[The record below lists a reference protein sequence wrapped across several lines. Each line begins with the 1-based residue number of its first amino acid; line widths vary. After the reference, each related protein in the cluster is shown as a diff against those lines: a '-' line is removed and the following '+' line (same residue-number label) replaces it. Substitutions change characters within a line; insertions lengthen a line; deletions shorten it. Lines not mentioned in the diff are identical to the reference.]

1 MDFGIVLENNNKC
14 VASRASCKR
23 LDVYHKRQSNKY
35 SYTCTC
41 NWNSL
46 NNMKQE
52 NIYLAKRCG
61 TNAIGLLMLKNCM
74 LSRNI
79 FSSILYTDRVATVV
93 SVDSFTNETFLVGIL
108 TIRNYSAIFVEK

>member
-1 MDFGIVLENNNKC
+1 MDFGIVLENNKKC
-14 VASRASCKR
+14 VASRASCKN
-23 LDVYHKRQSNKY
+23 LDVYHKRQSNKC
-35 SYTCTC
+35 SYICTC

-46 NNMKQE
+46 NNMNQE

-74 LSRNI
+74 MFKNI

-93 SVDSFTNETFLVGIL
+93 SDDAYMNETFLVGI
-108 TIRNYSAIFVEK
+108 